1 MADTMK
7 KCFATQKRCN
17 TSEIHNTGRPQQ
29 VNPQVKEEEDLGDED
44 VQSEGTSNE
53 LNILKNHEVVDDL
66 QEREV
71 TLNVLRS
78 LNEEQVATSNA
89 IKLTSDKMKALM
101 EQLVKT
107 SSMINTVLVKLVKTD
122 AHGDKTNDH
131 PKLAVKPHD
140 TSKERDGEVFGMIPD
155 LWDDYDPDCDLLDCK
170 VW

>member
-1 MADTMK
+1 
-7 KCFATQKRCN
+7 
-17 TSEIHNTGRPQQ
+17 
-29 VNPQVKEEEDLGDED
+29 
-44 VQSEGTSNE
+44 
-53 LNILKNHEVVDDL
+53 VVDDL

-89 IKLTSDKMKALM
+89 IKLTSDTMKTLM

-122 AHGDKTNDH
+122 VHGDKTNDH
-131 PKLAVKPHD
+131 PKLAVKPLD
-140 TSKERDGEVFGMIPD
+140 TSKEKDDGLDSMPD
-155 LWDDYDPDCDLLDCK
+155 LWGDYDPDCDLLDCK